1 MTKKEFSEKCNE
13 IMASN
18 ELTPEGKQKAINH
31 EATMFV
37 EDIISGFP
45 EIRSVEKRVAAIED
59 KYLTGR
65 KRTTFCP
72 ACSTWSPKEPPA
84 MNSLYRE
91 WDKFKAQKIDEV
103 CQKVLAGKAA

>member
-1 MTKKEFSEKCNE
+1 MTKKEFSRRRRE
-13 IMASN
+13 IMAST
-18 ELTPEGKQKAINH
+18 ELTEKGKSAAI
-31 EATMFV
+31 ECTATRFI

-65 KRTTFCP
+65 KGTTFCP

-84 MNSLYRE
+84 IEALS
-91 WDKFKAQKIDEV
+91 QKWVEIKDRKTEEL
-103 CQKVLAGKAA
+103 CRKVLAGKAA